1 MPECRIMS
9 RVSNPQRGLRR
20 CGSSCRFPKPGI
32 DGVDG
37 SPAVPKLLT
46 RLREQVARALV
57 SKGARLGALG
67 RNKEAID
74 VDDDLL
80 ARLGTAAAL
89 QGIGPAAVPALAEA
103 LKDQDTNVRSR
114 AARPP
119 ASRSA

>member
-37 SPAVPKLLT
+37 SPALPKLLT

-57 SKGARLGALG
+57 SKGARLGGLG

-74 VDDDLL
+74 VDDDLYS
-80 ARLGTAAAL
+80 
-89 QGIGPAAVPALAEA
+89 PALAP
-103 LKDQDTNVRSR
+103 LQHSR
-114 AARPP
+114 GSAQPPCQRLPRP
-119 ASRSA
+119 